1 MPREKEIFERF
12 AIEIA
17 QEIIKKEENPDYEI
31 ILDRKSVVGKLSSI
45 MGAEYSE
52 TASQFDKRI
61 NDHLKRLRR
70 NL

>member
-1 MPREKEIFERF
+1 MSREKEIFERF

-31 ILDRKSVVGKLSSI
+31 ILDRKSVIGKLSSI
-45 MGAEYSE
+45 MGQEYPE

>member
-1 MPREKEIFERF
+1 MSREKEIFERF

-31 ILDRKSVVGKLSSI
+31 ILDRKSVIGKLSFI
-45 MGAEYSE
+45 MGQEYPE